1 MDAIGPENWTKA
13 ASKKNKRGRNKRG
26 RESFLAG
33 VSTAACVS
41 DTPALPTVW
50 KMKDC

>member
-13 ASKKNKRGRNKRG
+13 ASKKNQRNKRG

-33 VSTAACVS
+33 RSIATFLS
-41 DTPALPTVW
+41 DTPALLTVW

>member
-13 ASKKNKRGRNKRG
+13 ASKKNKRG